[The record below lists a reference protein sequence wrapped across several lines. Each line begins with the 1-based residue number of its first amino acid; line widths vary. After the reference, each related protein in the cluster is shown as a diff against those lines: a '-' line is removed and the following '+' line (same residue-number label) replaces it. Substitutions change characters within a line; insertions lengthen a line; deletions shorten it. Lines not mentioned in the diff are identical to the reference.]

1 MRLFA
6 VILAVVVCAA
16 TPVLAQEVPQ
26 RRDGETNLEWARR
39 LTDFVSGP
47 GVRAADM
54 GRRLNLLAPAD
65 RSIVRHHSTS
75 IVSAYL
81 RCQNGD
87 SAGCEARDRLTG
99 QTSAPSQAAPPAAR
113 ATSAASVMTAEQQDA
128 LAVWNELY
136 PGLNSRR
143 PDPDP
148 RVWLRYTPE
157 ERTYMVE
164 QCVRLRRAADI
175 LGPNYTR
182 LQPCPPLS
190 HFEGAAETVRRAE
203 IAETERMNAAR
214 AAAARSALT
223 NSGSGL
229 VEVRTYDSSG
239 NYTGTRM
246 MTPSQAETVGAR
258 PQ

>member
-1 MRLFA
+1 MRTAILFSLLALAAAAPA
-6 VILAVVVCAA
+6 V
-16 TPVLAQEVPQ
+16 AQETAPQ
-26 RRDGETNLEWARR
+26 RRAGETDLDW
-39 LTDFVSGP
+39 S
-47 GVRAADM
+47 
-54 GRRLNLLAPAD
+54 RRLNAFAAAPGIRFDEIQRRLALLTPAD
-65 RSIVRHHSTS
+65 RALARHHATS
-75 IVSAYL
+75 IVSAHL
-81 RCQNGD
+81 GCQRREAGRCEE
-87 SAGCEARDRLTG
+87 EARLTG
-99 QTSAPSQAAPPAAR
+99 RSAEVQRATAPVAPPPR
-113 ATSAASVMTAEQQDA
+113 VLTPEQQDA

-148 RVWLRYTPE
+148 RVWLRYSPA

-203 IAETERMNAAR
+203 IAETQRIESAR
-214 AAAARSALT
+214 AAAARAAVA
-223 NSGSGL
+223 NSSSGL
-229 VEVRTYDSSG
+229 VEVRTYDRNG

-246 MTPSQAETVGAR
+246 MTPSQAATVGAR

>member
-1 MRLFA
+1 MRTAILFSL
-6 VILAVVVCAA
+6 LALAAA
-16 TPVLAQEVPQ
+16 TPAVAQETDDD
-26 RRDGETNLEWARR
+26 RYRR
-39 LTDFVSGP
+39 LEAFVFGEGNRLS
-47 GVRAADM
+47 RQRLQQLTSAERSFMRNYAA
-54 GRRLNLLAPAD
+54 N
-65 RSIVRHHSTS
+65 
-75 IVSAYL
+75 VSSDYV
-81 RCQNGD
+81 RCQNGGAD
-87 SAGCEARDRLTG
+87 AAQACARNRARG
-99 QTSAPSQAAPPAAR
+99 RGPAAR
-113 ATSAASVMTAEQQDA
+113 PTVVTPSAPAAPVMSAEQQDA

-148 RVWLRYTPE
+148 RVWLRYSPA

-203 IAETERMNAAR
+203 IAETQRIESAR
-214 AAAARSALT
+214 AAAARAAIA

-229 VEVRTYDSSG
+229 VEVRTYDRNG

-246 MTPSQAETVGAR
+246 MTPSQAATVGAR

>member
-1 MRLFA
+1 MRFIIP
-6 VILAVVVCAA
+6 VLAIALSAA
-16 TPVLAQEVPQ
+16 TPAPAQVSPPQ
-26 RRDGETNLEWARR
+26 RQAGETDLDWRRR
-39 LTDFVSGP
+39 LYQF
-47 GVRAADM
+47 AAAPNIRLDEM
-54 GRRLNLLAPAD
+54 QRRLALLSPAD
-65 RSIVRHHSTS
+65 RAGARHHATS
-75 IVSAYL
+75 IVSAHL
-81 RCQNGD
+81 RCQRREPG
-87 SAGCEARDRLTG
+87 SCEEEARLSGRPAAA
-99 QTSAPSQAAPPAAR
+99 QQAAAAPAAPAAPS
-113 ATSAASVMTAEQQDA
+113 MTAEQQDA

-148 RVWLRYTPE
+148 RVWLRYTPA

-203 IAETERMNAAR
+203 IAETERITAAR
-214 AAAARSALT
+214 TATARATVASSD
-223 NSGSGL
+223 SGI
-229 VEVRTYDSSG
+229 VTVRTYDAQG
-239 NYTGTRM
+239 NYTGDRAMTR
-246 MTPSQAETVGAR
+246 SQAETLGAR